1 MTERRRAVEKSV
13 SIADLVFEKIED
25 AILSGEFVC
34 GDIITELKLCELLD
48 VSRTPVREALTRL
61 RQEGLV
67 KESGKGAIVVGVSE
81 DDLYDIYEVRMRIEG
96 LAAARCAEVITE
108 GQLKTLC
115 ETLELQEF
123 YTARNQPES
132 IKKLD
137 SEFHEQIY
145 SYCGSRT
152 LETLLC
158 ELHRKVKR
166 YRKTSVSNPERA
178 LKAVKEHREIF
189 EAISARDARLAEELT
204 AKHIKNARESIMKV
218 CT

>member
-1 MTERRRAVEKSV
+1 MEKSI
-13 SIADLVFEKIED
+13 SMADIVFEKIED
-25 AILSGEFVC
+25 AILSGEFAR
-34 GDIITELKLCELLD
+34 GDVVSELKLCKMLE

-67 KESGKGAIVVGVSE
+67 EESGKGAVVVGVSE
-81 DDLYDIYEVRMRIEG
+81 DDLFDIYEVRMRIEG
-96 LAAARCAEVITE
+96 LAAARCAKVITDE
-108 GQLKTLC
+108 HLKALN

-166 YRKTSVSNPERA
+166 YRKSSVSNPERA
-178 LKAVKEHREIF
+178 LEAVKEHREIF
-189 EAISARDARLAEELT
+189 EAISARDEVLAESLT
-204 AKHIKNARESIMKV
+204 ARHIKNARDSIMKV
-218 CT
+218 CN

>member
-1 MTERRRAVEKSV
+1 MEKSV

-25 AILSGEFVC
+25 AILSGEFAR
-34 GDIITELKLCELLD
+34 GDIITELKLCQLLD

-61 RQEGLV
+61 RQEGLI

-81 DDLYDIYEVRMRIEG
+81 DDLYDIYEVRMRTEG
-96 LAAARCAEVITE
+96 LAAAKCAERITE
-108 GQLKTLC
+108 QQLKALGD
-115 ETLELQEF
+115 TLELQEF
-123 YTARNQPES
+123 YTAKKQPDS

-152 LETLLC
+152 LETLLS

-166 YRKTSVSNPERA
+166 YRKSSVSNPERA
-178 LKAVKEHREIF
+178 VEAVREHREIF
-189 EAISARDARLAEELT
+189 DAIVARDPSLAEELT
-204 AKHIKNARESIMKV
+204 AKHIKNARESIIKE
-218 CT
+218 CKENSEA

>member
-1 MTERRRAVEKSV
+1 MEKSF
-13 SIADLVFEKIED
+13 SIADIVFEKIED
-25 AILSGEFVC
+25 AILSGEFAR
-34 GDIITELKLCELLD
+34 GDIITELKLCGMLN

-67 KESGKGAIVVGVSE
+67 KESGKGAVVVGVNE

-96 LAAARCAEVITE
+96 LAAAKCAEVITE
-108 GQLKTLC
+108 EQLRALG

-123 YTARNQPES
+123 YTAKNQPES

-137 SEFHEQIY
+137 SEFHERIY
-145 SYCGSRT
+145 SYCGSKT
-152 LETLLC
+152 LEVLLC

-178 LKAVKEHREIF
+178 VMAVKEHREIY
-189 EAISARDARLAEELT
+189 EAIAARDTRRAEELT
-204 AKHIKNARESIMKV
+204 AKHIKNARESIIKGF
-218 CT
+218 

>member
-1 MTERRRAVEKSV
+1 MEKSI
-13 SIADLVFEKIED
+13 SMADIVFEKIED
-25 AILSGEFVC
+25 AILSGEFAR
-34 GDIITELKLCELLD
+34 GDVVSELKLCKMLE

-67 KESGKGAIVVGVSE
+67 EESGKGAVVVGVSE

-96 LAAARCAEVITE
+96 LAAARCAKVITE
-108 GQLKTLC
+108 EHLKALN

-166 YRKTSVSNPERA
+166 YRKSSVSNPERA
-178 LKAVKEHREIF
+178 LEAVKEHREIF
-189 EAISARDARLAEELT
+189 EAISARDEVLAETLT
-204 AKHIKNARESIMKV
+204 ARHIKNARDSIMKV
-218 CT
+218 CN

>member
-1 MTERRRAVEKSV
+1 MEKSI
-13 SIADLVFEKIED
+13 SMADLVFEKIED
-25 AILSGEFVC
+25 AILSGEFAR
-34 GDIITELKLCELLD
+34 GDVITELKLCELLD

-61 RQEGLV
+61 RQEGLI
-67 KESGKGAIVVGVSE
+67 KESGKGAVVVGVDE
-81 DDLYDIYEVRMRIEG
+81 NDLFDIYEIRMRTEG
-96 LAAARCAEVITE
+96 LAASRCAEVITD
-108 GQLKTLC
+108 GQLKALG

-123 YTARNQPES
+123 YTFKNQPDS

-145 SYCGSRT
+145 SYCGSKT
-152 LETLLC
+152 LETLLS

-178 LKAVKEHREIF
+178 LEAVKEHREIF
-189 EAISARDARLAEELT
+189 EAIASRDQKLAEELT

-218 CT
+218 CK